1 MLSRMSNATIPADT
15 LTELY
20 AYKGYEYRA
29 WNCNEGDP
37 EEPCKLFHEIAEVS
51 SGKIVGM
58 VDHSPYSTPTV
69 GQFQAEVDKI
79 INFKAEMEAENVAAG
94 LNPDGS
100 VKVAPAPVM
109 VPKMV
114 FKSKTQRQEW
124 LRQKLA
130 TDPSWAMRA
139 LKALYKQQTDA
150 EKQDASTH
158 DENGVGFSGN
168 DAEILSS
175 FANRVIAWEET
186 APANRLYTSPLSP
199 RQMEVLLKRI
209 KRYAGQ
215 LLSLYGA
222 KFDAQYPI
230 IKG

>member
-1 MLSRMSNATIPADT
+1 MSNTTANLADR

-20 AYKGYEYRA
+20 AHKGYEYRQ
-29 WNCNEGDP
+29 NLL
-37 EEPCKLFHEIAEVS
+37 EEDDNRKIWHEVVEVS
-51 SGKIVGM
+51 SGKVVGM
-58 VDHSPYSTPTV
+58 IDHSPYSTPTV
-69 GQFQAEVDKI
+69 GQFHDEVERIIQHKAEV
-79 INFKAEMEAENVAAG
+79 EAENVAAG
-94 LNPDGS
+94 LNANGS
-100 VKVAPAPVM
+100 PKVTPAPAV

-114 FKSKTQRQEW
+114 FKTKAQRQEW

-130 TDPSWAMRA
+130 TDPAWAIRA
-139 LKALYKQQTDA
+139 LKAIYKQQT
-150 EKQDASTH
+150 ENERQDASTH

-175 FANRVIAWEET
+175 FAERVLAWEAT
-186 APANRLYTSPLSP
+186 APANRLYASPLSP

-215 LLSLYGA
+215 LLALYGA

>member
-1 MLSRMSNATIPADT
+1 MLSRMSNAILLADI

-20 AYKGYEYRA
+20 AHKGYEYRQH
-29 WNCNEGDP
+29 WEDEDDNRKIWHEVV
-37 EEPCKLFHEIAEVS
+37 EIAT
-51 SGKIVGM
+51 GKVVGM
-58 VDHSPYSTPTV
+58 IDHSPYSTPTV
-69 GQFQAEVDKI
+69 GQFHDEVEKI
-79 INFKAEMEAENVAAG
+79 IKFKAEMEAKNIAAG

-100 VKVAPAPVM
+100 VKVAPAPVV

-114 FKSKTQRQEW
+114 FKSKAQRQEW

-130 TDPSWAMRA
+130 TDPSWAVRA

-175 FANRVIAWEET
+175 FASRVIAWEET